1 MYYVYIAT
9 NKTNSVLYTGVTNN
23 LNRRMYEHRQ
33 KVIKGFTSKYN
44 VNKLVYFQEFPN
56 VTEAISAE
64 KRIKGWLR
72 EKKLNLIRT
81 VNPYFEDLMRNDS

>member
-64 KRIKGWLR
+64 KRIKGRLR